1 MVVSFSRFLCFS
13 PIDESTNLSTKFV
26 TPYAAAL
33 PCITIYTLDDPLRMA
48 QFVPILVQ
56 VMTTISD
63 ITTSEV
69 DAVV

>member
-26 TPYAAAL
+26 TPYAVL

-56 VMTTISD
+56 VMTTISG